1 MNRVKNRVFS
11 GAIWEKQVAYCR
23 AIKAGEFV
31 LVSGTT
37 SVDENSTII
46 GENVYEQSI
55 FIFKKIE
62 KALEEFNINISNV
75 VRTRMFI
82 TNIDAFDELAKAHK
96 EVFNENPPVATC
108 VEVSRFVDEKLLI
121 EIEVD
126 AYYGET

>member
-23 AIKAGEFV
+23 AIKLGDFV

-37 SVDENSTII
+37 SVDENSTIV
-46 GENVYEQSI
+46 GETMYEQAI

-62 KALEEFNINISNV
+62 KALEEFDLGLCNV
-75 VRTRMFI
+75 VRTRMFV
-82 TNIDAFDELAKAHK
+82 TNIDDFDDLARAHK
-96 EVFNENPPVATC
+96 EIFSETPPVATC
-108 VEVSRFVDEKLLI
+108 VEVSRFVDEKLLV

-126 AYYGET
+126 AYEG